1 MSLPIYAYSFL
12 WPMSREA
19 QLIVFFTT
27 HIWTVLLRMC
37 LSYRYPV
44 HRFLLTSSTPD
55 DNRDQFHTV
64 HHKNV
69 KLNFGQYLT
78 LWDHLMGTYA
88 DAERYFTGKG
98 DNRTVK
104 I

>member
-1 MSLPIYAYSFL
+1 MYSSQHIYG
-12 WPMSREA
+12 
-19 QLIVFFTT
+19 
-27 HIWTVLLRMC
+27 
-37 LSYRYPV
+37 LSYCVCVYRIVTPSIG
-44 HRFLLTSSTPD
+44 FLLTSSTPD

-78 LWDHLMGTYA
+78 LWDHLGGTYA
-88 DAERYFTGKG
+88 DAERYFIGKG